1 MTMTK
6 DNNFILEMNEIISRF
21 NIQDE
26 DQRQDLYLLCLE
38 YNNDE
43 EKVKN
48 EMANIYHQKMSI
60 KALYS
65 DIIEAF
71 GDIDPRKTMIFE
83 LYILGYDI
91 YQISIYLMDDG
102 IYCTP
107 TIAKQVI
114 EDMVNKLIRTRHEG
128 WRVYLK

>member
-6 DNNFILEMNEIISRF
+6 ENNFILEMNEIISSF
-21 NIQDE
+21 DIQDE

-38 YNNDE
+38 YNNDK
-43 EKVKN
+43 EKIKEV
-48 EMANIYHQKMSI
+48 ANIHRKMSI
-60 KALYS
+60 KAIYS
-65 DIIEAF
+65 DIIEVF
-71 GDIDPRKTMIFE
+71 GEDFDPRKIMIFE

-107 TIAKQVI
+107 TSTKKVI
-114 EDMVNKLIRTRHEG
+114 EDMVNQLIRTKHEG
-128 WRVYLK
+128 WKVYLK